1 MMRRACPCGRILYD
15 DVHHCPSCGRRME
28 GKPVVY
34 ETRIERDEDG
44 EPVEIVVRTSESLDN

>member
-1 MMRRACPCGRILYD
+1 
-15 DVHHCPSCGRRME
+15 ME